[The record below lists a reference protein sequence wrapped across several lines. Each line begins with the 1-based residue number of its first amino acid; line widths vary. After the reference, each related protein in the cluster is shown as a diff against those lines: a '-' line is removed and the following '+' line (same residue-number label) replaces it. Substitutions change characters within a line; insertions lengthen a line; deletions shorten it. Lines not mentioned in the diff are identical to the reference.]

1 MGELVPFPGRTGQS
15 TPDTGQ
21 APAGRQ
27 GVDQAP
33 PAGPAVDEQPTTT
46 AAPAVEGDVY
56 AQTPDGEWGP
66 VLPDWAKSRTA
77 FYGRVKAVGRRWS
90 YRTRWHLV
98 RSPKYGARVA
108 VRTVRGAGRG
118 AWRFGRWVTAAEFA
132 PVIQDAATRGQWVDA
147 RDNVLQRGKVA
158 AQRVKRLAYSSAGG
172 AAALL
177 VGTAV
182 VGPDLLYALAAVAT
196 ASATAAGWKGRTEA
210 PILDAP
216 TLDATQDLNMEI
228 LNSAFRAAGVLK
240 ADAELRRIAPIMR
253 DGRGWA
259 AVVDMPRGGGKTAAD
274 AIAKRDVLAAELGVD
289 EIQVVMGRVRAN
301 AGGHAARITLWVAD
315 DDPYI
320 GPNTTSPLVGVEQWS
335 IWDAVPFGRDAR
347 GERIELSL
355 LEHSM
360 FFGGLPGRGKSSAQR
375 LPSAAGVLDP
385 YVRHYVADGKGG
397 ADWRAMRAVAYR
409 LVLGAEPDALEAF
422 LDMLRE
428 ILADMERRFALFGT
442 LPPSVCPDGKLTP
455 YISRKYNLPVCM
467 VTIDELQEFLTA
479 LPKEDREEAVNMMA
493 RIVRRGRAGGYIPN
507 FASQRPDADSVPTKL
522 REVIDYRFC
531 TQVTDKASSDMVLGK
546 GKAAMGA
553 DASVLEEYHKGV
565 GVLLTGPGSYVTV
578 RCDYMDMPAFLEIGQ
593 RGRELR
599 KAAGTLEGDAA
610 GDALAAADDAGYQ
623 VPQILADVLEVMRH
637 SDRMHTSDVLAGLV
651 NIDEDTYGNHTP
663 DQLATELAA
672 ARVKRSTTQVKIGNV
687 NRNGWYKSDL
697 QGALPLDFLTRHQ

>member
-1 MGELVPFPGRTGQS
+1 MTDTAARLGEVLPFPRQ
-15 TPDTGQ
+15 
-21 APAGRQ
+21 PAI
-27 GVDQAP
+27 D
-33 PAGPAVDEQPTTT
+33 
-46 AAPAVEGDVY
+46 AAPTAPKQVSRAADALEGDVY

-77 FYGRVKAVGRRWS
+77 LAGQVRAVGRRVS
-90 YRTRWHLV
+90 YRSRWHLW
-98 RSPKYGARVA
+98 RSPKYGVRIA

-118 AWRFGRWVTAAEFA
+118 AYRFGRWITASEYAK
-132 PVIQDAATRGQWVDA
+132 VIEDATLRSQWTDV
-147 RDNVLQRGKVA
+147 RDNTLERGKVA
-158 AQRVKRLAYSSAGG
+158 LRRVKRLGYSSAGS
-172 AAALL
+172 AVALTT
-177 VGTAV
+177 VTAI
-182 VGPDLLYALAAVAT
+182 VGPEVLYGLGVALTAA
-196 ASATAAGWKGRTEA
+196 ATAAGWKGKAEA
-210 PILDAP
+210 PILDSP
-216 TLDATQDLNMEI
+216 HPDATQDLNMQI
-228 LNSAFRAAGVLK
+228 LTEAFRAAGLLK
-240 ADAELRRIAPIMR
+240 GEVELRRVAPIMR

-289 EIQVVMGRVRAN
+289 EIQVLMGRVRAN
-301 AGGHAARITLWVAD
+301 AGGHAARIKLWVAD

-320 GPNTTSPLVGVEQWS
+320 GPNTPSPLVKADQWS
-335 IWDAVPFGRDAR
+335 IWDPIPFGGDAR

-355 LEHSM
+355 LEHSL

-385 YVRHYVADGKGG
+385 HVRHFLADGKGG

-422 LDMLRE
+422 LDMLAE
-428 ILADMERRFALFGT
+428 ILADMERRFALLGS
-442 LPPSVCPDGKLTP
+442 LPPNICPDGKLTP
-455 YISRKYNLPVCM
+455 YISQKYKLPVTM

-479 LPKEDREEAVNMMA
+479 MDKEDREEAVNRMA
-493 RIVRRGRAGGYIPN
+493 RIVRRGRAAGYIPN
-507 FASQRPDADSVPTKL
+507 FASQRPDAESVPTKL

-531 TQVTDKASSDMVLGK
+531 TQVTDKPSSDMVLGK

-578 RCDYMDMPAFLEIGQ
+578 RCDYMDMPAFLAIGQ
-593 RGRELR
+593 KGRELR
-599 KAAGTLEGDAA
+599 QAAGTLEGDAA
-610 GDALAAADDAGYQ
+610 SDVLEAADDAGYR
-623 VPQILADVLEVMRH
+623 VPQILADVLDVMRH

-651 NIDEDTYGNHTP
+651 NVDEGTYGSYTP
-663 DQLATELAA
+663 DQMAAELAA
-672 ARVKRSTTQVKIGNV
+672 AGVKRSTTQVKIGNT

-697 QGALPLDFLTRHQ
+697 LGALPVDFLSRP